1 MATGGGGGGGGGQDE
16 ADLYIR
22 QISEEDIAEQGAVLL
37 QRFIVERFQ
46 RDGIENA
53 PTLADIRGTD
63 QESEH
68 DRVWVE
74 VGSLIREIGDALDR
88 DQELQRMINSVP
100 EESTIDNIIA
110 VAHVIFSDGE
120 INWGRV
126 IGLFY
131 FAYQMCARAIGRF
144 IDENFPAWVNTLIK
158 EVVQLLVRKFAQWI
172 INRGGWTSIREI
184 VGSPTWIWGSLVALS
199 GFCLLFGIYKL
210 QK

>member
-1 MATGGGGGGGGGQDE
+1 MILTQFSLVFLAFLTYVYSADE

-88 DQELQRMINSVP
+88 DQELQRFVSNQFMVKSCLHSGTVVSPSV
-100 EESTIDNIIA
+100 EYNCTIC
-110 VAHVIFSDGE
+110 
-120 INWGRV
+120 R
-126 IGLFY
+126 
-131 FAYQMCARAIGRF
+131 
-144 IDENFPAWVNTLIK
+144 
-158 EVVQLLVRKFAQWI
+158 
-172 INRGGWTSIREI
+172 
-184 VGSPTWIWGSLVALS
+184 
-199 GFCLLFGIYKL
+199 
-210 QK
+210 

>member
-1 MATGGGGGGGGGQDE
+1 MILTQFSLVFLAFLTYVYSADE

-88 DQELQRMINSVP
+88 DQELQRFVLESVQ
-100 EESTIDNIIA
+100 
-110 VAHVIFSDGE
+110 
-120 INWGRV
+120 
-126 IGLFY
+126 GL
-131 FAYQMCARAIGRF
+131 
-144 IDENFPAWVNTLIK
+144 K
-158 EVVQLLVRKFAQWI
+158 VVFTA
-172 INRGGWTSIREI
+172 
-184 VGSPTWIWGSLVALS
+184 AL
-199 GFCLLFGIYKL
+199 
-210 QK
+210 